1 MKFFLDTAN
10 IDQIR
15 QSLDWGL
22 CDGVTTNPTL
32 VAREGR
38 EMREAIEEICEL
50 VGDRPVSA
58 EVIATD
64 AEGMMEEARE
74 RASWA
79 DNVVVKIPTI
89 PEGIK
94 AMSQVTKEGIRI
106 NATLIFSMPQAL
118 LAAKAGA
125 SYLSP
130 FVGRLDDIGHDGM
143 EVVEQTAQMLRNYDY
158 FDAEI
163 IVSSVRAVAHVIRGV
178 LCGAH
183 IATLPFDTLEK
194 LFKHPMTDIG
204 LESFLADY
212 AKLQEELKK

>member
-10 IDQIR
+10 IDQIK
-15 QSLDWGL
+15 QAIDWGL

-32 VAREGR
+32 IAREGR

-50 VGDRPVSA
+50 VDGPVSA
-58 EVIATD
+58 EVLATD
-64 AEGMMEEARE
+64 AEGMIEEAKE
-74 RASWA
+74 RAAWA

-94 AMSQVTKEGIRI
+94 AMSQVTKEGVRV
-106 NATLIFSMPQAL
+106 NATLVFSVPQAL
-118 LAAKAGA
+118 LVAKAGA
-125 SYLSP
+125 SYISP

-143 EVVEQTAQMLRNYDY
+143 LVVEQTAQMLQNYDY
-158 FDAEI
+158 FNAEI
-163 IVSSVRAVAHVIRGV
+163 IVSSVRQVAHVIRG
-178 LCGAH
+178 LMCGAH

-194 LFKHPMTDIG
+194 LFKHPLTDLG

-212 AKLQEELKK
+212 AKLQEELGQ

>member
-10 IDQIR
+10 IDQIK
-15 QSLDWGL
+15 QAIDWGL

-32 VAREGR
+32 IAREGR

-50 VGDRPVSA
+50 VDGPVSA
-58 EVIATD
+58 EVLATD
-64 AEGMMEEARE
+64 AEGMIEEAKE
-74 RASWA
+74 RAAWA

-94 AMSQVTKEGIRI
+94 AMSQVTKEGVRV
-106 NATLIFSMPQAL
+106 NATLVFSVPQAL
-118 LAAKAGA
+118 LVAKAGA
-125 SYLSP
+125 SYISP
-130 FVGRLDDIGHDGM
+130 FVGRLDAIGHDGM
-143 EVVEQTAQMLRNYDY
+143 LVVEQTAQMLQNYDY
-158 FDAEI
+158 FNAEI
-163 IVSSVRAVAHVIRGV
+163 IVSSVRQVAHVIRG
-178 LCGAH
+178 LMCGAH

-194 LFKHPMTDIG
+194 LFKHPLTDLG

>member
-10 IDQIR
+10 IDQIK
-15 QSLDWGL
+15 QAIDWGL

-32 VAREGR
+32 IAREGR

-50 VGDRPVSA
+50 VDGPVSA
-58 EVIATD
+58 EVLATD
-64 AEGMMEEARE
+64 AQGMIEEAKE
-74 RASWA
+74 RAAWA

-94 AMSQVTKEGIRI
+94 AMSQVTKEGVRV
-106 NATLIFSMPQAL
+106 NATLVFSVPQAL
-118 LAAKAGA
+118 LVAKAGA
-125 SYLSP
+125 SYISP

-143 EVVEQTAQMLRNYDY
+143 LVVEQTAQMLQNYDY
-158 FDAEI
+158 FNAEI
-163 IVSSVRAVAHVIRGV
+163 IVSSVRQVAHVIRG
-178 LCGAH
+178 LMCGAH

-194 LFKHPMTDIG
+194 LFKHPLTDLG

-212 AKLQEELKK
+212 AKLQEELGQ

>member
-10 IDQIR
+10 IDQKKQAI
-15 QSLDWGL
+15 DWGL

-32 VAREGR
+32 IAREGR

-50 VGDRPVSA
+50 VDGPVSA
-58 EVIATD
+58 EVLATD
-64 AEGMMEEARE
+64 AEGMIEEAKE
-74 RASWA
+74 RAAWA

-94 AMSQVTKEGIRI
+94 AMSQVTKEGVRV
-106 NATLIFSMPQAL
+106 NATLVFSVPQAL
-118 LAAKAGA
+118 LVAKAGA
-125 SYLSP
+125 SYISP

-143 EVVEQTAQMLRNYDY
+143 LVVEQTAQMLQNYDY
-158 FDAEI
+158 FNAEI
-163 IVSSVRAVAHVIRGV
+163 IVSSVRQVAHVIRG
-178 LCGAH
+178 LMCGAH

-194 LFKHPMTDIG
+194 LFKHPLTNLG

-212 AKLQEELKK
+212 AKLQEELGQ